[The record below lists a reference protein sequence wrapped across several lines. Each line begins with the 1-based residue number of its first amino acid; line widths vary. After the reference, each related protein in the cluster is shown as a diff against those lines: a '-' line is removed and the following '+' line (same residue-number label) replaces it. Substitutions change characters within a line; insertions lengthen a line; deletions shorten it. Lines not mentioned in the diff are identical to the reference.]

1 MNARAGWGI
10 RAALIAALGAASF
23 AFGWTWGIPD
33 STLQVAAAVGTGIA
47 FLLLVEI
54 ARRARADWRA
64 MREREQ
70 SEILA
75 EVKRH
80 ER

>member
-23 AFGWTWGIPD
+23 AFGWTWGFPD
-33 STLQVAAAVGTGIA
+33 STLHQVAAAGGTGIA
-47 FLLLVEI
+47 CLLLVEI

-80 ER
+80 E